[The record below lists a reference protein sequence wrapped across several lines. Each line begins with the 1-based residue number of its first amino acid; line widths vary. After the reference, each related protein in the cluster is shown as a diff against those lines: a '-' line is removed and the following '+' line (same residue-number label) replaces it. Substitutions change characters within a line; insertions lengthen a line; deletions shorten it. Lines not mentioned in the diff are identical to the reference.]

1 MDTREDEIE
10 RVISFLQ
17 EVTRKVTT
25 DNNQV
30 ADDLDSIAQFLNK
43 VLLEAKKDS
52 ERLNTV
58 EQKLLKIFR
67 ELP

>member
-1 MDTREDEIE
+1 MNVDEVE
-10 RVISFLQ
+10 RVIDFLQ
-17 EVTRKVTT
+17 EVKRKVTT

-30 ADDLDSIAQFLNK
+30 ADDLDSVAQFLNK

-52 ERLNTV
+52 EKLTIV
-58 EQKLLKIFR
+58 EQKLLKIFQ

>member
-1 MDTREDEIE
+1 MNVDEIE

-17 EVTRKVTT
+17 EVMRKVTT

-30 ADDLDSIAQFLNK
+30 ADDLDCIAQFLNK
-43 VLLEAKKDS
+43 VLVEAKKNS
-52 ERLNTV
+52 EELNTA

>member
-1 MDTREDEIE
+1 MNVDEVE

-52 ERLNTV
+52 EKLTIV
-58 EQKLLKIFR
+58 EQKLLKIFQ

>member
-52 ERLNTV
+52 EKLTIV
-58 EQKLLKIFR
+58 EQKLLKIFQ